1 MDNPTGSSGDG
12 GGGTG
17 TETGTPD
24 TEALLVLQLLVGHEY
39 PSARVAAALT
49 AHGGHVAAAA
59 EALFATQRACAGLPP
74 GLLPSQAETLTV
86 SRFEATRRD
95 LEARRSGERALAR
108 RLSDVVAQYLAH
120 AAAGRAGDLTRLAAE
135 AQRVAQALAD
145 CRYANAALA
154 QYVARES
161 RVSHQPDP
169 LPLVRTRSP
178 SRSTTTSSS
187 SSSSLAQLQRH
198 AQTPQGQPQQGPQPQ
213 QGTQGKQG
221 EGRSQK
227 SSSSTAGAVGEE
239 TEKEKEKEREE
250 EEAGVVVSAEA
261 EALVIYFKWRATG
274 AGFRTNAKD
283 WVGLFHYGDKRNM
296 KVQKEFVYTG
306 GAAGGSGCFLV
317 PRRGIYEL
325 RYYRKGCST
334 PVYRTPQPITVG
346 ASVRLAAALSDDG
359 RDVVVTCDPCA
370 VEGKKDWVGLYH
382 AGSWSKHYIAFA
394 WVRASTRTVRR
405 APDPGAAPTA
415 GAAAALADHA
425 QSASAHASGGS
436 RASLS
441 TDEVLES
448 SAAAAQSC
456 TSAPAGDD
464 NSDGSSNGDDR
475 SDDIS
480 DDSDKTRDEKEEEE
494 TCGDARLVGAHAR
507 VLPDALLREGAAE
520 CAATVLRLVLPA
532 PRTPGA
538 YEVRYFC
545 EKSKY
550 QAKGCS
556 PVFVVP
562 NRDEMSVL
570 ATRPELVVQW
580 RVLSQAPSSRDWIGV
595 FDSAG
600 ARAARIACEYCAHH
614 QVAAD
619 GTHDAGVVT
628 FSAAAVDRAVAAQRG
643 YDNGV
648 YTWEIRFHSARAKT
662 SPYLRIPLVF
672 TLPASAPP
680 QPPPPPQQS
689 SPPPPPPPP
698 ESPAP

>member
-1 MDNPTGSSGDG
+1 MDSTTGSNSSSRDGEGDG
-12 GGGTG
+12 GNGTG
-17 TETGTPD
+17 TTPD
-24 TEALLVLQLLVGHEY
+24 TEALLVLQLLVGHEF
-39 PSARVAAALT
+39 PSARVAAALA
-49 AHGGHVAAAA
+49 AHGGRVAAAA

-120 AAAGRAGDLTRLAAE
+120 AGAGRAGDLTRLAAE

-187 SSSSLAQLQRH
+187 SSSSLRAAQLQRRG
-198 AQTPQGQPQQGPQPQ
+198 PPGPQAL
-213 QGTQGKQG
+213 QGKQQ
-221 EGRSQK
+221 EGRALT
-227 SSSSTAGAVGEE
+227 SSSSVSEE
-239 TEKEKEKEREE
+239 NKREGSEKKEQEDGKDEKEDGKEE
-250 EEAGVVVSAEA
+250 EDGVVVSAEA

-274 AGFRTNAKD
+274 AGFRTSAKD

-296 KVQKEFVYTG
+296 KVQKEFVHTG

-346 ASVRLAAALSDDG
+346 ASVRLAAELSDDG

-370 VEGKKDWVGLYH
+370 VEGKKDWVGLYR

-405 APDPGAAPTA
+405 APDPGAPVS
-415 GAAAALADHA
+415 AAAAAAADHA

-436 RASLS
+436 LASLS

-448 SAAAAQSC
+448 SAAAAQSS
-456 TSAPAGDD
+456 TSAPAGD
-464 NSDGSSNGDDR
+464 GDDDE
-475 SDDIS
+475 DDEDDEE
-480 DDSDKTRDEKEEEE
+480 DDSGKEEEE
-494 TCGDARLVGAHAR
+494 EEAKEGDEDDGDARLVGPRAR

-520 CAATVLRLVLPA
+520 CAAPVLRLVLPA

-628 FSAAAVDRAVAAQRG
+628 FAAAAIDRALAQQRG
-643 YDNGV
+643 YDSGV

-672 TLPASAPP
+672 TLP
-680 QPPPPPQQS
+680 
-689 SPPPPPPPP
+689 
-698 ESPAP
+698 PADTPS